1 MFLKSIVVLML
12 VAFPLVADAQS
23 RGRSHQSPAR
33 SPRAEALAPPKELAQ
48 LLLPAGSRRPP
59 TVHFGGRHD
68 DRRRWPQTGHGG
80 WRQPPYGWSGS
91 YGSLGYGSFYAVPY
105 TGYSPYFPGEVED
118 PYARPV
124 EAMIKG
130 LLRVEITPAVDVD
143 YYVDGVF
150 IGPSSQLGTQ
160 FEMNAGARQVE
171 VRARGYKSL
180 VFDARIDEGRVTT
193 LRGTLESIEQPQA
206 ARNPG
211 NRVMY
216 VIPGCYI
223 GNAKPDPRA
232 LPAGCDVKK
241 MITRGSGL

>member
-1 MFLKSIVVLML
+1 MFLKSIAVLML

-23 RGRSHQSPAR
+23 RGRSHQSRAR
-33 SPRAEALAPPKELAQ
+33 SPRAEALAPPKGLAE
-48 LLLPAGSRRPP
+48 LLLPAGSRVPP

-80 WRQPPYGWSGS
+80 WRQQPYAP
-91 YGSLGYGSFYAVPY
+91 LGYGSFYAVPY

-124 EAMIKG
+124 EAMIRG
-130 LLRVEITPAVDVD
+130 LLRMEITPAIGVD